1 MKSGQRAAEPTASS
15 MRSSLVAIKDGK
27 SRMLILSSTVFR
39 NRVFRLMDDASESSA
54 RGMLGHRF
62 HGVVR
67 LIWLPA
73 ERRPR
78 APLRLIV
85 AFLLFLVLAGAGNQY
100 RPRPM
105 TGNDAI
111 GEVINML
118 TAQLPNA
125 LGLGFAVII
134 AAILVDR
141 RRLTD
146 LGLEIS
152 RQWWRGLAGGTLVG
166 AGITLLAIIVGLGIG
181 YYELTGVGLPTG
193 PGVWVV
199 VAAGAALFQLLF
211 VVPEELFVR
220 GYIITNI
227 TEGLDGVPSIP
238 RGVAAAV
245 GIAVSS
251 LFFYQTHAVAKGA
264 VFGGMVGV
272 LSILLG
278 LGYVLSGELS
288 VPIGIHFGVNFA
300 GVLAGSNPQHASLI
314 ELTAAT
320 TVQESLVFPVEAV
333 MVRLVGAVIGLAVV
347 AWWYHATRDG
357 IHVVP
362 EIASPTL
369 RWQETQNT
377 TNA

>member
-1 MKSGQRAAEPTASS
+1 
-15 MRSSLVAIKDGK
+15 
-27 SRMLILSSTVFR
+27 
-39 NRVFRLMDDASESSA
+39 MDDKSESSA
-54 RGMLGHRF
+54 RSKLGHRF

-78 APLRLIV
+78 ASIRLIV

-100 RPRPM
+100 QPRPI
-105 TGNDAI
+105 TGNNAI

-141 RRLTD
+141 RRITD
-146 LGLEIS
+146 LGLEIN

-166 AGITLLAIIVGLGIG
+166 AGVTLLAIIVGLRIG

-193 PGVWVV
+193 LGVWVV
-199 VAAGAALFQLLF
+199 VAVGGALFQLLF

-251 LFFYQTHAVAKGA
+251 LFFYQTHTVAKGA
-264 VFGGMVGV
+264 VYGSMVGV
-272 LSILLG
+272 ISILLG
-278 LGYVLSGELS
+278 LGYVLSGKLS
-288 VPIGIHFGVNFA
+288 VPIGIHFGFNFA
-300 GVLAGSNPQHASLI
+300 GVLAGSNPQYASLI

-320 TVQESLVFPVEAV
+320 TVQESLVFPLEAV
-333 MVRLVGAVIGLAVV
+333 LVRLVGAVIGIAVV

-362 EIASPTL
+362 EIASPAL
-369 RWQETQNT
+369 RWKETQNT